1 MAHASQGGNKGGH
14 LRAFADVSS
23 FVLNWNRCTFGSLPR
38 NDLGFAKQRVRR
50 SCKRMAAKLNCMA
63 VPDQAFAPGAH
74 VPGGSSAH
82 HTSSTTRTPV
92 HYGAATARTPSRST
106 SRTSSRAASRGKL
119 YKSHKTRT
127 SLTRKATQEMKTRT
141 LRFFGCHRCS
151 TLLLPR
157 RLRVN
162 PARYILHSFLT
173 VFSKMLLF
181 RAQVYTK
188 M

>member
-63 VPDQAFAPGAH
+63 APDQAFAPGAH

-82 HTSSTTRTPV
+82 HTSSSTRTPV

-106 SRTSSRAASRGKL
+106 SRTGSRAASRGKAIQEPEDTDN
-119 YKSHKTRT
+119 SDAQSDSREEDPDFEVIWM
-127 SLTRKATQEMKTRT
+127 SQMFDAPPGMQTQGESSQVDFA
-141 LRFFGCHRCS
+141 LIRC
-151 TLLLPR
+151 
-157 RLRVN
+157 
-162 PARYILHSFLT
+162 
-173 VFSKMLLF
+173 
-181 RAQVYTK
+181 
-188 M
+188 